1 MKQEYKTRDRFENSV
16 LLSYLS
22 NASNYT
28 RPFFV
33 EPASDS
39 TQDNWSDTA
48 VVFPYLSVLFRPLL
62 GTRHNQLTEQYIYL
76 SSRPLFLTMLT
87 TV

>member
-62 GTRHNQLTEQYIYL
+62 GIHNQLTEQYIYL

>member
-48 VVFPYLSVLFRPLL
+48 VGFPYLSVLFRPLL
-62 GTRHNQLTEQYIYL
+62 GTHNQLTKQYIYL
-76 SSRPLFLTMLT
+76 SSRPLFLNMLT